1 MMDSRASVST
11 HHTPPASGAEESAW
25 RFTVAPVDAS
35 VPQIRRAVRA
45 LLRERGAPISEDLLH
60 GVLLILSELV
70 TNGVRHAALL
80 TPEIGVEVAF
90 GGGWIRVSVEDRHP
104 YRPTALYAEP
114 DRERTG
120 GRGLLLVREVS
131 AEAGGTCGVEPTPLG
146 GKVVWAAMPMT
157 PVPVR

>member
-1 MMDSRASVST
+1 MDSRASVST

-45 LLRERGAPISEDLLH
+45 LVRERGAPVSEDLLH

-120 GRGLLLVREVS
+120 GRGLLLVREIS

-146 GKVVWAAMPMT
+146 GKVVWAAMPMA

>member
-1 MMDSRASVST
+1 MMDSRASAST
-11 HHTPPASGAEESAW
+11 HYPLPATGGEESAW

-45 LLRERGAPISEDLLH
+45 LIRERGAPISEDLLH
-60 GVLLILSELV
+60 GLLLILSELV

-90 GGGWIRVSVEDRHP
+90 GGGWVRVSVEDRHP

-114 DRERTG
+114 DRERIG
-120 GRGLLLVREVS
+120 GRGLLLVREIS
-131 AEAGGTCGVEPTPLG
+131 GEAGGVCGVEPVPAG
-146 GKVVWAAMPMT
+146 GKVVWAAVPMDLMPLH
-157 PVPVR
+157 